1 MRTSGDRDR
10 SSVSPSRAA
19 HCRLRLAVTA
29 TILATLS
36 LGPGGNGAE
45 AYRFYDNGGLDTI
58 VGSDEALRWSADVW
72 GPGDT
77 LVWRIEDGPDWARL
91 WDSVADVT
99 PLVEGSLSAWSG
111 IETADISWR
120 LEGVRDPP
128 EESRFG
134 DSRNAVYLD
143 TWSDVVGAAH
153 WWVRNDA
160 SGRWK
165 TTECD
170 VGLPWYW
177 WLDETLERDD
187 SLDAEG
193 LRRRTTRFLAR
204 ELGHCLGLRNTE
216 PFPGSRRVR
225 RSSIREE
232 DGSDDAVWRDTAV
245 WAPSPAMGSGSPPLA
260 LDDRVGASL
269 ARPRTGWG
277 ASVGSVAGILES
289 EGERVRYAYV
299 WAVRRLPSGKM
310 RNPVGAFSNGRGE
323 FLVEGLE
330 AGQYILWAKPIRD
343 RWSHRRLIASDATT
357 DVKDSV
363 LALPVRVAAG
373 RVTDGIAIPLTR
385 SRE

>member
-1 MRTSGDRDR
+1 MKRC
-10 SSVSPSRAA
+10 AA
-19 HCRLRLAVTA
+19 AAAC
-29 TILATLS
+29 
-36 LGPGGNGAE
+36 LGALVVGWRPDPAA
-45 AYRFYDNGGLDTI
+45 AYRHYAGRAVDYI

-91 WDSVADVT
+91 WDSVSEVT
-99 PLVEGSLSAWSG
+99 PLVEATLSAWSG
-111 IETADISWR
+111 IETADISWHR
-120 LEGVRDPP
+120 EGVRDPP

-143 TWSDVVGAAH
+143 TWSDIVGAVH
-153 WWVRNDA
+153 WWVRDEA
-160 SGRWK
+160 SGRWEM
-165 TTECD
+165 TECD
-170 VGLPWYW
+170 VGLPGDW
-177 WLDETLERDD
+177 WLDEKLERDD
-187 SLDAEG
+187 LLDAD
-193 LRRRTTRFLAR
+193 LLTRWTTQFLAE

-232 DGSDDAVWRDTAV
+232 DGADDAVWRPTAV
-245 WAPSPAMGSGSPPLA
+245 WAPSPTMGPGSPPLA

-277 ASVGSVAGILES
+277 ATVGSVAGILES
-289 EGERVRYAYV
+289 EGARVRYAYV
-299 WAVRRLPSGKM
+299 WAVRRLPSGEM
-310 RNPVGAFSNGRGE
+310 RHPVGVFSNGRGE
-323 FLVEGLE
+323 FLIEGLE

-343 RWSHRRLIASDATT
+343 RWSHPRLIASDATT

>member
-1 MRTSGDRDR
+1 MTAG
-10 SSVSPSRAA
+10 SPGRAWQLKRYAAAVACLGALVVGWKPEPAAAYRHYAGRAA
-19 HCRLRLAVTA
+19 D
-29 TILATLS
+29 
-36 LGPGGNGAE
+36 
-45 AYRFYDNGGLDTI
+45 YI
-58 VGSDEALRWSADVW
+58 VGSDEAIRWSADIW

-91 WDSVADVT
+91 WDSVSEVT
-99 PLVEGSLSAWSG
+99 PLVEGTLSAWSG

-120 LEGVRDPP
+120 LEGVRGPP

-143 TWSDVVGAAH
+143 TWSDIVGAVH

-160 SGRWK
+160 SDRWRMA
-165 TTECD
+165 ECD

-177 WLDETLERDD
+177 WLDEKLERHDD
-187 SLDAEG
+187 LDAEG
-193 LRRRTTRFLAR
+193 LTRWTTDFLAE

-216 PFPGSRRVR
+216 PFPGSRHVR
-225 RSSIREE
+225 QSIRAE
-232 DGSDDAVWRDTAV
+232 DGSEDIVWWRRTAV
-245 WAPSPAMGSGSPPLA
+245 WAPSPTMDSGSPPLA

-277 ASVGSVAGILES
+277 ASVGGVAGILES

-299 WAVRRLPSGKM
+299 WAVRRLPSGEM

-323 FLVEGLE
+323 FLIEGLE
-330 AGQYILWAKPIRD
+330 AGQYILWAKPIRS
-343 RWSHRRLIASDATT
+343 RWSHPRLIASDATT

-363 LALPVRVAAG
+363 LALPVQVVAG
-373 RVTDGIAIPLTR
+373 RVTDGIAISLTR

>member
-1 MRTSGDRDR
+1 MITWPIRR
-10 SSVSPSRAA
+10 SAAVFFRASVAGTVLLLTGFGWSHHP
-19 HCRLRLAVTA
+19 
-29 TILATLS
+29 
-36 LGPGGNGAE
+36 AE
-45 AYRFYDNGGLDTI
+45 AYRLYDNGGLDYI

-77 LVWRIEDGPDWARL
+77 LVWRIENGPDWARL
-91 WDSVADVT
+91 WGSVSEVT
-99 PLVEGSLSAWSG
+99 PLVEATLSAWSG

-143 TWSDVVGAAH
+143 TWSDIVGAAH
-153 WWVRNDA
+153 WWVRDDA

-165 TTECD
+165 MTECD

-177 WLDETLERDD
+177 WLDEHLERDD
-187 SLDAEG
+187 SLDAER
-193 LRRRTTRFLAR
+193 LTRWTTQFLAK
-204 ELGHCLGLRNTE
+204 EVGHCLGLGNTE

-225 RSSIREE
+225 RSSVREE
-232 DGSDDAVWRDTAV
+232 DGSDDAVWRRTAV
-245 WAPSPAMGSGSPPLA
+245 WAPRPTMGSGSLPLA

-277 ASVGSVAGILES
+277 SSVGSVAGILES

-299 WAVRRLPSGKM
+299 WAVRRLPSGEM

-323 FLVEGLE
+323 FLIEGLE

-343 RWSHRRLIASDATT
+343 RRPHQRLIASEATT

-373 RVTDGIAIPLTR
+373 RTSDGITIPMR
-385 SRE
+385 RGRK